1 MLKDFRIELFIFP
14 MDNPCLLIRAISG
27 LIAGGLIDIIII
39 IIIIIIISGLYNIII
54 SGLIYNYIYI
64 YIHIYIIFLDSTK
77 LKIVWIKITTFFR
90 RRVSIIL

>member
-39 IIIIIIISGLYNIII
+39 IIIIIISGLYNIII
-54 SGLIYNYIYI
+54 SGLIYDYIYIYI

-77 LKIVWIKITTFFR
+77 LKIVWIKITRFFNDAFQ
-90 RRVSIIL
+90 

>member
-39 IIIIIIISGLYNIII
+39 IIIISGLYNIII
-54 SGLIYNYIYI
+54 SGLIYNYIYIYIYI

-77 LKIVWIKITTFFR
+77 LKIVWIKITRFFNDAFQ
-90 RRVSIIL
+90 